1 MSAHAE
7 VMDLVAQMKS
17 AEQPFVLA
25 TVVRTVSVTAA
36 KAGAKA
42 IIRPDGTIVAGWI
55 GGGCARGAVL
65 KAAREALLDGE
76 PRMVSV
82 QPENLLAELGVKPGD
97 NREGI
102 RFASNMC
109 PSKGTMDIF
118 VEPVLPHPS
127 LVIFGA
133 SPVAMSL
140 AAQARQL
147 GYHVTL
153 AAPAADIAAEPDAHV
168 IVDGFAPRYLNEARR
183 FVVVSTQGKGDE
195 AALRAALAIKAEYH
209 AFVGSRR
216 KMAALREKLVAGGI
230 AREAID
236 RVKAPAGLDLGAI
249 TPEEIAMSI
258 LAEITVERRRGQ
270 RAANPVPANKDSTM
284 QMNDSQR
291 IPAPKEKVWAALNDP
306 EILKQCIPGCQSLD
320 MSSADRD
327 DRDRRVQ
334 GRAGEGDLRRQGDAV
349 RSRSAEQ
356 LSDFG
361 RGLRRRCRLCKR
373 RRAVRLEAEGPDV
386 TVLHYD
392 VDAQIG
398 GKLAQL
404 GSRLIDSTAK
414 KLAGEFFA
422 SFGQVVGGTAAAPAE
437 AAPKGWL
444 GKLTGAV

>member
-1 MSAHAE
+1 MTAHVE

-17 AEQPFVLA
+17 AEQAFALA

-65 KAAREALLDGE
+65 KAAREALADGE

-82 QPENLLAELGVKPGD
+82 QPEGMLAELGVKPGE

-109 PSKGTMDIF
+109 PSQGTMDIF

-127 LVIFGA
+127 LLILGA

-147 GYHVTL
+147 DYHVTL
-153 AAPAADIAAEPDAHV
+153 AAPAADRAVEPDAHV
-168 IVDGFAPRYLNEARR
+168 VIDGFEPRYLNDARR

-195 AALRAALAIKAEYH
+195 AALRQAIAVDAEYH

-216 KMAALREKLVAGGI
+216 KMIALREKLVAGGV

-258 LAEITVERRRGQ
+258 MAEITVERRRGQ
-270 RAANPVPANKDSTM
+270 RAAHPVAIK
-284 QMNDSQR
+284 
-291 IPAPKEKVWAALNDP
+291 
-306 EILKQCIPGCQSLD
+306 
-320 MSSADRD
+320 
-327 DRDRRVQ
+327 
-334 GRAGEGDLRRQGDAV
+334 
-349 RSRSAEQ
+349 
-356 LSDFG
+356 
-361 RGLRRRCRLCKR
+361 
-373 RRAVRLEAEGPDV
+373 
-386 TVLHYD
+386 
-392 VDAQIG
+392 
-398 GKLAQL
+398 
-404 GSRLIDSTAK
+404 
-414 KLAGEFFA
+414 
-422 SFGQVVGGTAAAPAE
+422 
-437 AAPKGWL
+437 
-444 GKLTGAV
+444 

>member
-1 MSAHAE
+1 MTMGAHVE
-7 VMDLVAQMKS
+7 VMELVAQMKA
-17 AEQPFVLA
+17 AEEAFVLA

-65 KAAREALLDGE
+65 KAAREALADGE

-82 QPENLLAELGVKPGD
+82 QPEDLLAELGVKPGD
-97 NREGI
+97 NRDGV

-127 LVIFGA
+127 LVILGA
-133 SPVAMSL
+133 SPVALSL

-153 AAPAADIAAEPDAHV
+153 AAPASDLVAPLE
-168 IVDGFAPRYLNEARR
+168 VDMLIDSLSLGELHQAKR

-195 AALRAALAIKAEYH
+195 AALRAAISTEAAYH

-216 KMAALREKLVAGGI
+216 KMAALREKLIAAGVD
-230 AREAID
+230 ASAID

-270 RAANPVPANKDSTM
+270 RD
-284 QMNDSQR
+284 
-291 IPAPKEKVWAALNDP
+291 
-306 EILKQCIPGCQSLD
+306 
-320 MSSADRD
+320 
-327 DRDRRVQ
+327 
-334 GRAGEGDLRRQGDAV
+334 
-349 RSRSAEQ
+349 
-356 LSDFG
+356 
-361 RGLRRRCRLCKR
+361 
-373 RRAVRLEAEGPDV
+373 
-386 TVLHYD
+386 
-392 VDAQIG
+392 
-398 GKLAQL
+398 
-404 GSRLIDSTAK
+404 
-414 KLAGEFFA
+414 
-422 SFGQVVGGTAAAPAE
+422 
-437 AAPKGWL
+437 PKGATN
-444 GKLTGAV
+444 KHADE

>member
-1 MSAHAE
+1 MTAHVE

-17 AEQPFVLA
+17 AEQAFALA

-65 KAAREALLDGE
+65 KAAREALADGE

-82 QPENLLAELGVKPGD
+82 QPEDMLAELGVKPGED
-97 NREGI
+97 REGI
-102 RFASNMC
+102 CFASNMC
-109 PSKGTMDIF
+109 PSQGTMDIF

-127 LVIFGA
+127 LLILGA

-140 AAQARQL
+140 AVQARQL

-153 AAPAADIAAEPDAHV
+153 AAPAADRAGAPDADV
-168 IVDGFAPRYLNEARR
+168 IIDGFEPRYLNDARR

-195 AALRAALAIKAEYH
+195 AALRQAIAVEAEYH

-216 KMAALREKLVAGGI
+216 KMIALREKLVAGGV

-270 RAANPVPANKDSTM
+270 RAAHPVAIK
-284 QMNDSQR
+284 
-291 IPAPKEKVWAALNDP
+291 
-306 EILKQCIPGCQSLD
+306 
-320 MSSADRD
+320 
-327 DRDRRVQ
+327 
-334 GRAGEGDLRRQGDAV
+334 
-349 RSRSAEQ
+349 
-356 LSDFG
+356 
-361 RGLRRRCRLCKR
+361 
-373 RRAVRLEAEGPDV
+373 
-386 TVLHYD
+386 
-392 VDAQIG
+392 
-398 GKLAQL
+398 
-404 GSRLIDSTAK
+404 
-414 KLAGEFFA
+414 
-422 SFGQVVGGTAAAPAE
+422 
-437 AAPKGWL
+437 
-444 GKLTGAV
+444 